1 MTSAL
6 VMAVVFGLLV
16 AAVAVSL
23 LSRVPGV
30 VLSIAGVSLYWWD
43 SGYTEPGEITLA
55 VLTLVTVLVL
65 VGHGFN
71 RFVVTRVGGVST
83 VTATLGGFVGFVC
96 FVFLGSTGLLL
107 GAVVTVFLLE
117 YVRRRDAKQS
127 VLAAMAVVFGT
138 FAARVV
144 RVLMTLLVLLV
155 MLTVAL

>member
-16 AAVAVSL
+16 VAVAVSL

-127 VLAAMAVVFGT
+127 VLAAMVVVFGT